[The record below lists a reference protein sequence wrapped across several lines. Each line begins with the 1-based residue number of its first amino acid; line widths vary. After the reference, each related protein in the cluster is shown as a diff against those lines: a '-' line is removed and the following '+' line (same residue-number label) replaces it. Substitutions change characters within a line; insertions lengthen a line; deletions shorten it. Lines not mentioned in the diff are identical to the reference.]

1 MKILTIITHPV
12 LVLCLF
18 YLIMVSGE
26 HLGGPYALYILLAIP
41 HGGIH
46 SILALLGTGLILLSY
61 GKFHRQHKFIS
72 EPLLNIAGVGCLL
85 ASLYTFFSRG
95 KGYNDGTF
103 EQTVP
108 LVSLALFGLA
118 AIGFLLY
125 SMIGYVK
132 GKRDHN
138 SFAL

>member
-1 MKILTIITHPV
+1 MKLLTIITHPFV
-12 LVLCLF
+12 VITLF
-18 YLIMVSGE
+18 YLILVSGE
-26 HLGGPYALYILLAIP
+26 HIGGPYALYILLALP
-41 HGGIH
+41 HGGVH
-46 SILALLGTGLILLSY
+46 AVLALLGTGLILLSY
-61 GKFHRQHKFIS
+61 GKFHRQHKYLL
-72 EPLLNIAGVGCLL
+72 EPLLNVFGVGSLL
-85 ASLYTFFSRG
+85 LSLYTFFVRS

-103 EQTVP
+103 DQAVP

-132 GKRDHN
+132 LKRDQS